1 MADKKIEEA
10 DSSRI
15 VSSPKSSQSSIE
27 PKLIEG
33 TDEDYHNNLL
43 GTASANFEAPLQQE
57 YTISL
62 VLAENKHNLQETS
75 VEQKAP
81 TGDSNL
87 SPKVDSS
94 EMTFTNEVHDGIP
107 SSSSGAHGD
116 SNEVH
121 DGIPSSSSGAHGDSN
136 TMRSNTAISMLEAS
150 MQQEFPMSLIL
161 IDGKGDLQEVS
172 VEQKVPIGDYV
183 ALSPKAGSCEL
194 LSTNKIP
201 DSFPTSCS
209 DAYESKEAQ
218 DDSIKMEASEVN
230 VCADSQSLL
239 RLNEGVQD
247 DASCIDSGMFTCGT
261 PPAILKKVKED
272 RPLTVNR
279 FQEHQMDLGD
289 TLQKVPTP
297 VSRSSTSKYLRMDK
311 TTVDTTT
318 PIESVK
324 VAASKFGG
332 SINWKTRRS
341 QTARV
346 TENFFLHFIIII
358 FVWIVSVTT
367 L

>member
-116 SNEVH
+116 SN
-121 DGIPSSSSGAHGDSN
+121 

-150 MQQEFPMSLIL
+150 MQQECPMSLIL
-161 IDGKGDLQEVS
+161 TDGKGNLQEVS
-172 VEQKVPIGDYV
+172 VEQKVPIGDFV

-194 LSTNKIP
+194 MFTNKIP
-201 DSFPTSCS
+201 DGFPTSCS

-230 VCADSQSLL
+230 VCADSESLL

-297 VSRSSTSKYLRMDK
+297 VSRSSTSKYLRIDK